1 MSSSSAVKCP
11 VASGDSTTGT
21 VSGDVYAWDYK
32 DFRDNVVKVDP
43 ASLRVEWDPGDVVRE
58 ELGTICL
65 EPMHAVSTFGD
76 GACAVHAVFG
86 TPAAS
91 AGLMKKGARDLVRH
105 FLGSSIQSLLD
116 GGAKQEHVQ
125 ALQTS
130 FWTDLALVYLERM
143 ASDQKRIQD
152 EPKFFW
158 NSLTRSTK

>member
-32 DFRDNVVKVDP
+32 DFRDNVFKVDP
-43 ASLRVEWDPGDVVRE
+43 SSLRVEWDPGDVVRE